1 MNCLTKK
8 ADMIEREMARPP
20 EFVYPIDE
28 WKMVET
34 RFYRR
39 HLPQAE
45 TIFSIGN
52 GYLGLRGNFEEGRPV
67 HQSGTFINGFHETWP
82 IVYGERAY
90 GFAKTGQTMLNV
102 PDGKILKL
110 YVDDEPLYLPTANL
124 LEYRRTLDM
133 QAGTLDRKV
142 LWETLAGKQVL
153 IESRRLVSFRHRH
166 LAAISY
172 RVTVLN
178 ATAPVVISSQLVNSG
193 DGAAGEFDPRKARG
207 FKEHPLVPRRS
218 YGSDKRVMLG
228 YQTRNSK
235 MTLACAADHVI
246 ETECPQLVATECSD
260 DVGKVVFT
268 VNALEGEPIT
278 ITKYLTY
285 HTSRGVPVDELCDRA
300 ERTLDRAVREG
311 FDQLVTD
318 QREYLDD
325 FWRRSDV
332 EVEGDPEL
340 MDGPKGELQQAIR
353 WNLLQI
359 LQAVGRAEG
368 AGVPAKGLTGQA
380 YEGHYFWDT
389 EIYVLPF
396 LIYTAP
402 RIAGNLLR
410 FRHSMLE
417 KARERAKE
425 LRQKGAL
432 FPWRTI
438 NGEEASAYYAA
449 GTAQYHLNADIMY
462 ALKKYVDMTGDTDL
476 LDVEGVEMLVE
487 TARMWT
493 DLGFFSQREGG
504 RFSIHAVTGP
514 DEYATV
520 VDNNLYTNLMAR
532 LNLRYAA
539 ASVAAL
545 REKDSDR
552 FKALVHRTELD
563 ESELDE
569 WRRIAD
575 AMYLPYDEETGIHLQ
590 DSEFLG
596 HPVWDFDNT
605 PPDRYPL
612 LLHYHPLTIYRH
624 QVIKQ
629 ADVVLAMFLL
639 GNEFPADVKKRNFD
653 YYDPLTTGDSSLS
666 ACIQSIAAAEIGYM
680 DEAMEYGRYAV
691 LMDLAD
697 VGHNVSD
704 GCHIASMGGTW
715 MVLVYGFAGMRDFD
729 GHLTFR
735 PRLPDQLT
743 RLRFPLSVRGQ
754 TLEVAIEDGAATYT
768 LREGTKLTITHFA
781 EEITLVPGVPVQAAL
796 SDD

>member
-1 MNCLTKK
+1 
-8 ADMIEREMARPP
+8 MIEREIARPP

-28 WKMVET
+28 WKMIEA
-34 RFYRR
+34 RFYR
-39 HLPQAE
+39 HNVPQAE
-45 TIFSIGN
+45 TMFSLGN

-67 HQSGTFINGFHETWP
+67 HQVGTFVNGFHETWP

-124 LEYRRTLDM
+124 LEYNRTLDM
-133 QAGTLDRKV
+133 QAGTLDRRV
-142 LWETLAGKQVL
+142 LWETPAGKQVL
-153 IESRRLVSFRHRH
+153 VESRRLVSFRHRH

-178 ATAPVVISSQLVNSG
+178 ATAPVVISSQLVNTGG
-193 DGAAGEFDPRKARG
+193 DASSDFDPRKARG
-207 FKEHPLVPRRS
+207 FQEQPLLPRRS
-218 YGSDKRVMLG
+218 YSEEQRVMLG

-235 MTLACAADHVI
+235 MTLVCGADHTI
-246 ETECPQLVATECSD
+246 ETECPHLVATECSD
-260 DVGKVVFT
+260 DMGKVVFT
-268 VNALEGEPIT
+268 VNALEGEPVT
-278 ITKYLTY
+278 VTKYLTY

-300 ERTLDRAVREG
+300 DRTLDRALREG
-311 FDQLVTD
+311 FEELATG
-318 QREYLDD
+318 QRKYLDD
-325 FWRRSDV
+325 FWGRSGV
-332 EVEGDPEL
+332 EVDSDPEL
-340 MDGPKGELQQAIR
+340 TNRPRGELQQAIR

-368 AGVPAKGLTGQA
+368 VGVPAKGLTGQA

-396 LIYTAP
+396 LIYTSP

-410 FRHSMLE
+410 FRHSMLD
-417 KARERAKE
+417 KARERATE
-425 LRQKGAL
+425 LHQKGAL

-462 ALKKYVDMTGDTDL
+462 SLKKYVDVTGDTGL
-476 LDVEGVEMLVE
+476 LDAEGAEMLVE
-487 TARMWT
+487 TARMWA
-493 DLGFFSQREGG
+493 DLGFFSPRQGG
-504 RFSIHAVTGP
+504 QFSIHAVTGP

-520 VDNNLYTNLMAR
+520 VNNNLYTNLMAR

-539 ASVAAL
+539 SSVAAL
-545 REKDSDR
+545 RQESPDK
-552 FKALVHRTELD
+552 FKALVHRTGLEQSEIEKWRQVA
-563 ESELDE
+563 ES
-569 WRRIAD
+569 
-575 AMYLPYDEETGIHLQ
+575 MYLPYDDDMGIHLQ
-590 DSEFLG
+590 DADFLD
-596 HPVWDFDNT
+596 HAVWDFDNT
-605 PPDRYPL
+605 PTERYPL

-629 ADVVLAMFLL
+629 ADVVLAMLLL
-639 GNEFPADVKKRNFD
+639 GDEFGAAVKKRNFD

-666 ACIQSIAAAEIGYM
+666 ASIQSIAAAEIGYM
-680 DEAMEYGRYAV
+680 DKAMEYGRYAV

-704 GCHIASMGGTW
+704 GVHIASMGGTW

-729 GHLTFR
+729 GRLSFR
-735 PRLPDQLT
+735 PRLPAGIT
-743 RLRFPLSVRGQ
+743 RLRFPLTIRDMM
-754 TLEVAIEDGAATYT
+754 LDVAIDAGSVVYT
-768 LREGTKLTITHFA
+768 LLEGSELTIRHF
-781 EEITLVPGVPVQAAL
+781 EEDIRLLPGKPETLRLPVE
-796 SDD
+796 

>member
-1 MNCLTKK
+1 
-8 ADMIEREMARPP
+8 MIRHEIVRPP

-28 WKMVET
+28 WRMIET
-34 RFYRR
+34 RFYARY
-39 HLPQAE
+39 LPQAE

-52 GYLGLRGNFEEGRPV
+52 GYLGLRGNFDEGRPI
-67 HQSGTFINGFHETWP
+67 HQRGTFVNGFHETWP
-82 IVYGERAY
+82 IVYGEEAY
-90 GFAKTGQTMLNV
+90 GFAKTGQTMLSV

-124 LEYRRTLDM
+124 LEFERTLDM

-142 LWETLAGKQVL
+142 LWETPAGKRVL
-153 IESRRLVSFRHRH
+153 IESRRLVSFQQRH

-172 RVTVLN
+172 QVTVLN
-178 ATAPVVISSQLVNSG
+178 TTAPVVISSQLLNAE
-193 DGAAGEFDPRKARG
+193 DGATEEFDPRKARG
-207 FKEHPLVPRRS
+207 FKERPLLPRRS
-218 YGSDKRVMLG
+218 YSADQRVMLG

-235 MTLACAADHVI
+235 MTLACGAEHVV
-246 ETECPQLVATECSD
+246 ETECPHLVETECTD

-268 VNALEGEPIT
+268 VDALQGEPIT

-300 ERTLDRAVREG
+300 ERTLDRAVRQG
-311 FDQLVTD
+311 FGELVAE
-318 QREYLDD
+318 QREYLDG
-325 FWRRSDV
+325 FWGRSDV
-332 EVEGDPEL
+332 RVEGNPEL
-340 MDGPKGELQQAIR
+340 MDRPQGEFQQAIR

-396 LIYTAP
+396 LIYTSP
-402 RIAGNLLR
+402 RIARNLLR
-410 FRHSMLE
+410 FRHSMLD
-417 KARERAKE
+417 KARDRAQE

-462 ALKKYVDMTGDTDL
+462 TLKKYVDVTGDTDL
-476 LDVEGVEMLVE
+476 LYTEGVEMLVE
-487 TARMWT
+487 SARMWR
-493 DLGFFSQREGG
+493 DLGFFSELESGS
-504 RFSIHAVTGP
+504 FCIHAVTGP
-514 DEYATV
+514 DEYSTV

-532 LNLRYAA
+532 LNLHYASS
-539 ASVAAL
+539 SVATL
-545 REKDSDR
+545 RNKDPER
-552 FKALVHRTELD
+552 FRALVHRTSLGEP
-563 ESELDE
+563 EIDE
-569 WRRIAD
+569 WWRAAD
-575 AMYLPYDEETGIHLQ
+575 AMYLPFDEKAGIHLQ
-590 DSEFLG
+590 DSDFQD
-596 HPVWDFDNT
+596 HPPWDFENT
-605 PPDRYPL
+605 PSDRYPL

-639 GNEFPADVKKRNFD
+639 GNEFTLDAKKRNFD

-666 ACIQSIAAAEIGYM
+666 ACIQSIMAAEIGYM
-680 DEAMEYGRYAV
+680 EEAMEYGRYAV

-735 PRLPDQLT
+735 PRLPKELKN
-743 RLRFPLSVRGQ
+743 LRFPLTIRGQ
-754 TLEVAIEDGAATYT
+754 TLEVAIDRDTATYT
-768 LREGTKLTITHFA
+768 LREGTDFAIHHF
-781 EEITLVPGVPVQAAL
+781 EDEVQLVPDVPVVKKL
-796 SDD
+796 HDD